1 MRVQASIQFSCA
13 ATGRDLE
20 TQLSTE
26 TRNLVILR
34 RGKVPMRCA
43 FCGRQH
49 YWRLMEYHR
58 TDTNHQPRPARAKV
72 RAEKKPS
79 ESRLAAE
86 TDCLDERPGKRRRR
100 RTQDRRDKQEA
111 INI

>member
-13 ATGRDLE
+13 ATGRNLE

-26 TRNLVILR
+26 TRNLVMFR

-49 YWRLMEYHR
+49 FWRLIEYRHPVSHHQR
-58 TDTNHQPRPARAKV
+58 RFARGVLHAGENHVGTR
-72 RAEKKPS
+72 
-79 ESRLAAE
+79 
-86 TDCLDERPGKRRRR
+86 
-100 RTQDRRDKQEA
+100 
-111 INI
+111 

>member
-13 ATGRDLE
+13 ATGRNLE

-26 TRNLVILR
+26 TRNLVMFR

-49 YWRLMEYHR
+49 YWHLIESHHPVMK
-58 TDTNHQPRPARAKV
+58 HQRRVARGTLHAGENQLGT
-72 RAEKKPS
+72 R
-79 ESRLAAE
+79 
-86 TDCLDERPGKRRRR
+86 
-100 RTQDRRDKQEA
+100 
-111 INI
+111 

>member
-26 TRNLVILR
+26 TRNLVMFR

-49 YWRLMEYHR
+49 YWRL
-58 TDTNHQPRPARAKV
+58 
-72 RAEKKPS
+72 S
-79 ESRLAAE
+79 
-86 TDCLDERPGKRRRR
+86 PG
-100 RTQDRRDKQEA
+100 Q
-111 INI
+111 

>member
-26 TRNLVILR
+26 TRNLVMFR

-49 YWRLMEYHR
+49 YWRVIEYR
-58 TDTNHQPRPARAKV
+58 DPARKHQPRVACGAVHAGENQLGTR
-72 RAEKKPS
+72 
-79 ESRLAAE
+79 
-86 TDCLDERPGKRRRR
+86 
-100 RTQDRRDKQEA
+100 
-111 INI
+111 

>member
-13 ATGRDLE
+13 TTGRNLD

-26 TRNLVILR
+26 ARNLVMFR

-49 YWRLMEYHR
+49 YWRLIEYHHPVR
-58 TDTNHQPRPARAKV
+58 KHQPRVARGTVHAGENQLGT
-72 RAEKKPS
+72 R
-79 ESRLAAE
+79 
-86 TDCLDERPGKRRRR
+86 
-100 RTQDRRDKQEA
+100 
-111 INI
+111 

>member
-26 TRNLVILR
+26 TRNLVMFR

-49 YWRLMEYHR
+49 YWRLIEYHHPVSKSQGR
-58 TDTNHQPRPARAKV
+58 VARGTLHAGENQLGT
-72 RAEKKPS
+72 R
-79 ESRLAAE
+79 
-86 TDCLDERPGKRRRR
+86 
-100 RTQDRRDKQEA
+100 
-111 INI
+111 

>member
-26 TRNLVILR
+26 TRNLVMFR

-49 YWRLMEYHR
+49 YWRLIEYHHPVSK
-58 TDTNHQPRPARAKV
+58 HQRRVARGTLHAGENQLGT
-72 RAEKKPS
+72 R
-79 ESRLAAE
+79 
-86 TDCLDERPGKRRRR
+86 
-100 RTQDRRDKQEA
+100 
-111 INI
+111 